1 MATSDPLP
9 RLADALSDVGH
20 RLREI
25 SDELRGLQ
33 LGTTVITP
41 NPAAQQPPPLHQ
53 TPMPAPPG
61 YQMPMAPPVQPAPI
75 PVPMPAHPAPP
86 PPAYPAPFP
95 SPLPDPRFE
104 TARPTLWE
112 RLSRDGAG
120 SRILAWAGGVVTLA
134 GVVLLLVLAIQRGYL
149 GPLPR
154 VLLGAGLGLALAGI
168 GMRLHPNQNA
178 RTGAYALAATGIAVL
193 YLDVIAATTLHE
205 FLPPYAGLLAGLAVA
220 GAGIALAGRW
230 ESQLLA
236 VFVVVCCA
244 LCAPV
249 LTRGFV
255 PLLLGFLLVL
265 QIATSPVH
273 LARRWGGLCLAAGLP
288 PVLATLISVALAAGH
303 RFGVDSATTAVLC
316 LVTSAVQVTLATVSA
331 SRRPTDNLPFAL
343 LLTAPVPT
351 MLAAILVPRTA
362 ATLLPAAIGVLLVVV
377 WALHQTGVLAVPERF
392 AMVAGGAGLLAGLQA
407 TATAL
412 DGNARAIAVL
422 AESVLLTMLAIRL
435 RYAAALL
442 ASALFGLIGLV
453 LTVGFAVPPRM
464 LAVAPVHPLSRGTVV
479 TAGLTALLLAVAA
492 IALCWAATTL
502 GRLGG
507 QHGIRQAWVWAGLV
521 GLYGAT
527 GAVLAIGLMISP
539 DRAGFLLG
547 HVLVTVSWTVGAL
560 ALLLRGV
567 DSVPLRVAGLALVA
581 SALVKLVLFDLSSL
595 DGIARVAAF
604 LVAGLVLLAAGV
616 RYARLVASRGR
627 PAGNG

>member
-1 MATSDPLP
+1 LLT
-9 RLADALSDVGH
+9 RLD
-20 RLREI
+20 
-25 SDELRGLQ
+25 
-33 LGTTVITP
+33 T
-41 NPAAQQPPPLHQ
+41 AA
-53 TPMPAPPG
+53 
-61 YQMPMAPPVQPAPI
+61 
-75 PVPMPAHPAPP
+75 
-86 PPAYPAPFP
+86 
-95 SPLPDPRFE
+95 
-104 TARPTLWE
+104 PTLWE

-149 GPLPR
+149 GPVPR

-193 YLDVIAATTLHE
+193 YLDVIAATTLHG

-230 ESQLLA
+230 DSQLLA
-236 VFVVVCCA
+236 VFVVVSCA

-265 QIATSPVH
+265 QIATSPVQ

-316 LVTSAVQVTLATVSA
+316 LVTSAVQVTLATVSLA
-331 SRRPTDNLPFAL
+331 LRHRGDKEDTARRPTDNLPFAL

-362 ATLLPAAIGVLLVVV
+362 ATLLPAAIGVLLVAV

-392 AMVAGGAGLLAGLQA
+392 AMAAGGAGLLAALQA

-412 DGNARAIAVL
+412 DGNARSIAVL

-479 TAGLTALLLAVAA
+479 TAGLTAVLLAVAA

-560 ALLLRGV
+560 TLLLRGV

>member
-9 RLADALSDVGH
+9 RLADALSDVGR

-33 LGTTVITP
+33 LGTTVTIP
-41 NPAAQQPPPLHQ
+41 NPAAPQPPPLHR

-61 YQMPMAPPVQPAPI
+61 YQLPT
-75 PVPMPAHPAPP
+75 PP
-86 PPAYPAPFP
+86 PPYPAPFHPPQPPRLPEPTLLTRHDTGAP
-95 SPLPDPRFE
+95 S
-104 TARPTLWE
+104 LWE

-120 SRILAWAGGVVTLA
+120 SRILAWAGGVVTMA

-168 GMRLHPNQNA
+168 GMRLHPNQSS

-193 YLDVIAATTLHE
+193 YLDVIAATTLHG
-205 FLPPYAGLLAGLAVA
+205 FLPPYAGLLAGLVVA
-220 GAGIALAGRW
+220 GGGIALAGRW
-230 ESQLLA
+230 DSQPLA
-236 VFVVVCCA
+236 VFVVVSCA
-244 LCAPV
+244 VCAPV

-273 LARRWGGLCLAAGLP
+273 LAKRWGGLCLAAGLP
-288 PVLATLISVALAAGH
+288 PVLATIISVALAAQF
-303 RFGVDSATTAVLC
+303 RFSVDSATTAVLC
-316 LVTSAVQVTLATVSA
+316 LVTSAVQVILATASA
-331 SRRPTDNLPFAL
+331 VRRPTDDLPFAL

-351 MLAAILVPRTA
+351 MLAAILVPRTS
-362 ATLLPAAIGVLLVVV
+362 ATLLPVAIGVLLVVV
-377 WALHQTGVLAVPERF
+377 WALHQTGVLAVPDRF
-392 AMVAGGAGLLAGLQA
+392 AMAAGGAGLLAALQA

-422 AESVLLTMLAIRL
+422 AESVLLTVLAIRL
-435 RYAAALL
+435 RYTAALL

-464 LAVAPVHPLSRGTVV
+464 LAVTPVHPLSGGTIA
-479 TAGLTALLLAVAA
+479 TAGLTALLLAVAV
-492 IALCWAATTL
+492 ITLCWAATTL

-507 QHGIRQAWVWAGLV
+507 QPGVRQAWLWAGLV

-527 GAVLAIGLMISP
+527 GAVLAIGLTISP

-581 SALVKLVLFDLSSL
+581 SALVKLVLFDLSAL